1 MLSCDQPVEHD
12 ECSNVVKNK
21 ILIADDNPDLRKLLA
36 LRLKESRYDTVEAA
50 TGLEALEQARATGPD
65 LILMD
70 LAMPAG
76 NGDEAIAWLKADSL
90 TRDIPV
96 IVLTAFLYG
105 TLVNRAIA
113 AGAAEILHKP
123 FNLKSL
129 DVVLQRHFVT
139 PAILSDAKNSR
150 PILKSAKTA
159 SFPQEPPRRRPA
171 P

>member
-50 TGLEALEQARATGPD
+50 T
-65 LILMD
+65 
-70 LAMPAG
+70 
-76 NGDEAIAWLKADSL
+76 DEAIASLKADPL

-129 DVVLQRHFVT
+129 DVVLQRHLSRQPYYPMQKT
-139 PAILSDAKNSR
+139 PGR
-150 PILKSAKTA
+150 
-159 SFPQEPPRRRPA
+159 F
-171 P
+171 

>member
-65 LILMD
+65 LIIMD

-76 NGDEAIAWLKADSL
+76 NGDEAMAWLKADPL

-96 IVLTAFLYG
+96 VVLTAFLYG
-105 TLVNRAIA
+105 TLVDRALA
-113 AGAAEILHKP
+113 AGAVDILYKP
-123 FNLKSL
+123 FNFESL
-129 DVVLQRHFVT
+129 HAMLQRH
-139 PAILSDAKNSR
+139 LSVNHQPKQLDTLESGV
-150 PILKSAKTA
+150 PSAA
-159 SFPQEPPRRRPA
+159 SPSKRALAF
-171 P
+171 